1 MYWEEKGGGREGKGC
16 VGRSA
21 RGGPIQLKSER
32 FCGKGAKSAARRARP
47 ARPPEQG
54 VRGVTP
60 CEGEREEELIREV
73 LVQKGCVYPRERIV
87 LPLCKKQAFLWKSTN
102 SAVGCGLGWG
112 CGIPSA
118 HLHTPS
124 RACARAR

>member
-1 MYWEEKGGGREGKGC
+1 MRDEASQRWQ
-16 VGRSA
+16 A
-21 RGGPIQLKSER
+21 
-32 FCGKGAKSAARRARP
+32 
-47 ARPPEQG
+47 QG

-102 SAVGCGLGWG
+102 SAVGWGLGWG
-112 CGIPSA
+112 WVRVRKNLHCGIPSA
-118 HLHTPS
+118 HPHTPS
-124 RACARAR
+124 KGPAERCGGRKSA